1 MNEDLKAKLLAP
13 RCDTAHG
20 FPEREVEL
28 PGLGTVRVRG
38 LSRAEHARA
47 SNTDNPSYA
56 ERRAIATALID
67 PVMTE
72 QEVATWQ
79 RRSPAGEL
87 APVVLAI
94 MELSGATPQAPK
106 EAYKSLRD
114 GAGAGVR
121 VFPGAEAVDDGG
133 GPADEDAG

>member
-1 MNEDLKAKLLAP
+1 MSDLKARLLAP
-13 RCDTAHG
+13 RCDTEHG

-47 SNTDNPSYA
+47 SNTSNPSYA
-56 ERRAIATALID
+56 ERRAIAAAMLD

-72 QEVATWQ
+72 DEVATWQ

-94 MELSGATPQAPK
+94 MELSGAMPDAAK

-114 GAGAGVR
+114 GPDAGVR
-121 VFPGAEAVDDGG
+121 VLSGVEAVDDGG
-133 GPADEDAG
+133 GPAYEDAG